1 MGGTGTRIVLLD
13 GAREVASDTVPT
25 AWFSTLSQPLRARTL
40 VNKLGDLLP
49 AGYAL
54 ASLGIGASGPVNNQT
69 GIIENDDTLAC
80 FSFFPLAAQLRDM
93 LAVPVA
99 IDNDAVVA
107 ALGEYHLGAGRGSQR
122 MLMVTLGTGIGVA
135 LLDKGEPLRGS
146 DGRHPEA
153 GHIAISGDPISCY
166 CGLTGCWERLASR
179 GALQQ
184 ALTRALPGLQWNADT
199 PAMLVESAVTR
210 PRVAEILTRYGES
223 VGRGLTTLLTLY
235 GPDLTVLS
243 GSAAALLPLFK
254 NGLDAALA
262 RASGYAVNSNI
273 TQSSLGDAAGAL
285 GAAILPTLRE
295 TRQL

>member
-25 AWFSTLSQPLRARTL
+25 AWFSTLSQPLRARAL

-69 GIIENDDTLAC
+69 GIIENSDTLAC
-80 FSFFPLAAQLRDM
+80 FSFFPLVAQLRDM

-146 DGRHPEA
+146 DGKHPEA

-166 CGLTGCWERLASR
+166 CGLTGCWEMLASR

-184 ALTRALPGLQWNADT
+184 ALARELPDLQWNADT
-199 PAMLVESAVTR
+199 AAMLVESAIAR

-254 NGLDAALA
+254 NGLDAALT